1 MYHTILCTEHK
12 IRTKGMK
19 NLHKLYY
26 ISFVISTLI
35 LIGTPIYADEG
46 NVTNITNYSANNET
60 LLTSGIKYPSDG
72 LEATEGL
79 DLGVSVQ
86 GYADAGRIST
96 GFSGSSIE
104 ARGDNQT
111 PSVVM
116 TFSDKS
122 SVSGLIKNFM
132 KSFHYESGID
142 L

>member
-1 MYHTILCTEHK
+1 M
-12 IRTKGMK
+12 
-19 NLHKLYY
+19 
-26 ISFVISTLI
+26 ISTLI

>member
-1 MYHTILCTEHK
+1 
-12 IRTKGMK
+12 MK
-19 NLHKLYY
+19 SNNISLV
-26 ISFVISTLI
+26 ISFMLAALLLISF
-35 LIGTPIYADEG
+35 PVFADEE
-46 NVTNITNYSANNET
+46 VTSNLTNET
-60 LLTSGIKYPSDG
+60 VGNQTTEVSGIEYPEEG
-72 LEATEGL
+72 ALAAEGL
-79 DLGVSVQ
+79 DYGVSVQ

-104 ARGDNQT
+104 ARGDNQS
-111 PSVVM
+111 PSAVM